1 MSVCLLR
8 ILCIFAVA
16 CPTHVTSIPSTVSPK
31 DTYSQYLQSLA
42 GQQQQTL
49 GTTRPPASYPV
60 GSYAH
65 ALEKG
70 NFYLKQLSQL
80 VEAGNVIKNTLVN
93 NCTISITFSR
103 KCA

>member
-1 MSVCLLR
+1 MSVPLLR
-8 ILCIFAVA
+8 VFCILAVA
-16 CPTHVTSIPSTVSPK
+16 FPTHVTSILTTVSPK

-42 GQQQQTL
+42 GQKQQTL

-70 NFYLKQLSQL
+70 NLLLK
-80 VEAGNVIKNTLVN
+80 
-93 NCTISITFSR
+93 
-103 KCA
+103 

>member
-8 ILCIFAVA
+8 VFCILAVA
-16 CPTHVTSIPSTVSPK
+16 FPTHVTSIPTTVSPK

-42 GQQQQTL
+42 GQKQQTL

-70 NFYLKQLSQL
+70 NLLLK
-80 VEAGNVIKNTLVN
+80 
-93 NCTISITFSR
+93 
-103 KCA
+103 